1 MKKKVVILGSTG
13 SIGKS
18 LFNILK
24 NDKSSI
30 EIILLT
36 TNKNLKELTKQI
48 NIFEVK
54 NLIISDKKAYLS
66 AKKIF
71 ENKKIKI
78 YNNFDNL
85 NLIFRDKKADFA
97 MSSISGLA
105 GLTPTINIIPYC
117 KTLAV
122 ANKESIICAWGL
134 IKKKLKRFKTKFI
147 PVDSEHFSI
156 WSLLKNND
164 LKNVKKIYITASG
177 GPFINYELKQFKN
190 ILVKDALK
198 HPNWSMGKKIT
209 IDSATMMNKVFE
221 VIETNRIFN
230 IDLKDILILSHEK
243 SYLHAI
249 VELNNGLIKFLV
261 HEPDMKIPI
270 FNSLYTLSN
279 KKIQSKDLNINY
291 MNNLKLNKIDNNK
304 FPVINLLTNYPKT
317 NTLFD
322 TVIITIND
330 ILVELFLNKKISFTD
345 ISKKLLNLSKIKE
358 FQKFKKIKP
367 KNVDDIYDIEN
378 YVSLKIS
385 TLGI

>member
-48 NIFEVK
+48 NIFKVK

-85 NLIFRDKKADFA
+85 NLIFRNKKADFA
-97 MSSISGLA
+97 MSSISRLA
-105 GLTPTINIIPYC
+105 GLTPTINVIPYC

-291 MNNLKLNKIDNNK
+291 MNNLKLKKIDNNK

>member
-291 MNNLKLNKIDNNK
+291 MNNL
-304 FPVINLLTNYPKT
+304 
-317 NTLFD
+317 
-322 TVIITIND
+322 
-330 ILVELFLNKKISFTD
+330 
-345 ISKKLLNLSKIKE
+345 
-358 FQKFKKIKP
+358 
-367 KNVDDIYDIEN
+367 
-378 YVSLKIS
+378 
-385 TLGI
+385 